1 MMNLM
6 SLSVAKRWKKSKPAP
21 DIFLEASRRLG
32 ISPMEC
38 AVIEDST
45 HGINSAKT
53 AGMFCYGYN
62 ADGQSKQAYT
72 QANIEATHIN
82 QVIIDV
88 QID

>member
-1 MMNLM
+1 
-6 SLSVAKRWKKSKPAP
+6 
-21 DIFLEASRRLG
+21 
-32 ISPMEC
+32 MEC